1 MTISLSLN
9 LYIWFSYVETSSNPL
24 TLIGIADYV
33 YDLTIPLLTILY
45 LITPLGSQ
53 ICDRTGVHL
62 SLSKLL
68 SVFSIQVKPSSAL
81 ASTSTSTSTSTFT
94 SLNET
99 TKLINDDTKKKDNE
113 EESASS
119 TPTSTTPTSTM
130 DLLLDGLKVM
140 FMDVAIQ
147 ACVSFTLYVALLE
160 DSAVAYQISALQ
172 SALPAYG
179 YGYAL
184 GISMMFKLIGSTLLA
199 QNKYLKFVKF
209 ATICTVCVLL
219 LIPGIV
225 ISVVKD
231 RHEIAMVYGSNACVY
246 ASDKQCVNFF
256 TEIFGINGDGGDYT
270 LQYTMTALA
279 FGSIIDSIS
288 LVLRSILLSL
298 LDFDFLIKSTIC
310 AVVFAYIPAMY
321 IATCASSFAEY
332 EFQRTAFAW
341 YIAMNIPQLFLIF
354 VFLIRLYYNF
364 KRLLNGD
371 DGPWMEMEI
380 KVVVVE
386 PVAEAAAAA
395 DYGSSSSSSTT
406 TYTSEKRSSYKSELA
421 PLLLSQ
427 RRRSSTST

>member
-81 ASTSTSTSTSTFT
+81 ASTSTSTSTFT

-119 TPTSTTPTSTM
+119 TPTSTM

-321 IATCASSFAEY
+321 IATCSSSFGEY

-386 PVAEAAAAA
+386 PVAEAAAEA

>member
-81 ASTSTSTSTSTFT
+81 ASTSTSTSTFT

-184 GISMMFKLIGSTLLA
+184 GISMMFKLIGSTSLA

-321 IATCASSFAEY
+321 IATCSSSFAEY